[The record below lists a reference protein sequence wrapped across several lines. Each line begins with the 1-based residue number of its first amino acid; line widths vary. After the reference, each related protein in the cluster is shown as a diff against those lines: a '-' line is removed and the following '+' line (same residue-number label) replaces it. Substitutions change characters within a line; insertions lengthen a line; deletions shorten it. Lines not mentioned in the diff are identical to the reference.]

1 MPSNKKRRMI
11 MTAKCFVCG
20 ATDKERVCLKC
31 VSEGA
36 EKFVCVRCLPV
47 LIHGG
52 H

>member
-1 MPSNKKRRMI
+1 MS
-11 MTAKCFVCG
+11 AKCFVCG